1 MKTALNKSVCIII
14 ALLVLMSACLCGCEE
29 NVKGFTLPLSPD
41 NKSAFEMC
49 TTMYTET
56 KLNEIYKKAVDTE
69 YAADLDKSFPLQC
82 LRKDGDN
89 FNVYFVSA
97 NEILILAYDQNGK
110 LIEQSKKKDLR
121 RLLNTLYMLE
131 ELEVGDNVHEVQ
143 AIDQHSY
150 IPFMAGEENAP
161 MSSDHYTEDGY
172 HMHIEYDG
180 NRNIVS
186 IDTGII

>member
-1 MKTALNKSVCIII
+1 MKTALNKSTCMII
-14 ALLVLMSACLCGCEE
+14 ALLVLLSACLCGCEE

-49 TTMYTET
+49 TTTYTEK
-56 KLNEIYKKAVDTE
+56 KLNEIYKKAVDAE
-69 YAADLDKSFPLQC
+69 NAEALDKSFPLQC

-89 FNVYFVSA
+89 YNVYYVSS
-97 NEILILAYDQNGK
+97 NEILILTYDQDGK

-121 RLLNTLYMLE
+121 RLVKSVYALE

-150 IPFMAGEENAP
+150 IPFMAGEEDAP